1 VIRGTVATSGYRAA
15 EAEAEVQ
22 ELQMVVGPYWREWY
36 RAQHNSFWATR
47 TGDSF
52 EAYVTS
58 ILTAFHPDFVNPE
71 PAGNLGDRKC
81 DGLAEAGKTFY
92 ACYGSRPEP
101 GSTEAAIVSKITSD
115 FEGAIEKWSSIEEWR
130 FVTNARTG
138 PDVGGLIIT
147 LQADHGEGSERPI
160 RVRLWKDEHLWN
172 EVISRLTEADL
183 NNIYPGV
190 PGVAHVELGDLL
202 PLIDVLN
209 DAPVPIDDAGVIR
222 EVPPN
227 KMDFNRLSEARRIE
241 MNSGRRLATRIDS
254 WYESLADPDVAD
266 KQSARFQSIYRE
278 HAALHTEPDEI
289 MEALYESLAGSG
301 FRLDTRLAN
310 SVYAVTA
317 YFFDSC
323 HIFETPPVEGTA
335 DAAAD

>member
-1 VIRGTVATSGYRAA
+1 MVI
-15 EAEAEVQ
+15 
-22 ELQMVVGPYWREWY
+22 GPYWKEWY

-47 TGDSF
+47 TGDAF

-58 ILTAFHPDFVNPE
+58 ILSAFHADFVNPE
-71 PAGNLGDRKC
+71 PSGSLGDRKC

-92 ACYGSRPEP
+92 ACYGSRPQP

-115 FEGAIEKWSSIEEWR
+115 FGGAVEKWSSIEEFR

-138 PDVGGLIIT
+138 PEVGALIIK
-147 LQADHGEGSERPI
+147 LQAEHDEGSERPI
-160 RVRLWKDEHLWN
+160 RVRLWKGERLWS
-172 EVISRLTEADL
+172 EVISKLSQTHLD
-183 NNIYPGV
+183 NVYPGV
-190 PGVAHVELGDLL
+190 PGVAHLELADLL
-202 PLIDVLN
+202 PLIEVLN
-209 DAPVPIDDAGVIR
+209 HAPIPIDDAGVIR

-227 KMDFNRLSEARRIE
+227 KMDFNRLSEGRRLE
-241 MNSGRRLATRIDS
+241 MNSGRRLATRIDA

-266 KQSARFQSIYRE
+266 RHGARFQSIYRE
-278 HAALHTEPDEI
+278 HAAIHTEPDEI

-301 FRLDTRLAN
+301 FRRDTLLAN

-323 HIFETPPVEGTA
+323 HIFETPSADGTV
-335 DAAAD
+335 DVAAD

>member
-1 VIRGTVATSGYRAA
+1 MVIW
-15 EAEAEVQ
+15 
-22 ELQMVVGPYWREWY
+22 PYWREWY

-47 TGDSF
+47 TGDAF

-58 ILTAFHPDFVNPE
+58 ILSAFHADFVNPD
-71 PAGNLGDRKC
+71 PAGSLGDRKC
-81 DGLAEAGKTFY
+81 DGLAEAGRTFY
-92 ACYGSRPEP
+92 ACYGSRSQP

-115 FEGAIEKWSSIEEWR
+115 FGGAVEKWSSIEEWR

-138 PDVGGLIIT
+138 PDVGALIIK

-160 RVRLWKDEHLWN
+160 RIRLWKDEHLWN
-172 EVISRLTEADL
+172 EVISNLAQAHLD
-183 NNIYPGV
+183 NIYPGA
-190 PGVAHVELGDLL
+190 PGVAHVELADLL
-202 PLIDVLN
+202 PLIEVLN
-209 DAPVPIDDAGVIR
+209 DAPVPIDDAGVIS

-227 KMDFNRLSEARRIE
+227 KMDFNRLSEARRME
-241 MNSGRRLATRIDS
+241 MNSGRRLATRIDA
-254 WYESLADPDVAD
+254 WYELLADPDVAD
-266 KQSARFQSIYRE
+266 KHGARFQSIYRE
-278 HAALHTEPDEI
+278 HAAIHTEPDEI

-301 FRLDTRLAN
+301 FRRDTRLAN

-323 HIFETPPVEGTA
+323 HIFETPPAEGTV